1 MERELKE
8 IISYALSLLLKRDY
22 SAVAIKQKIKA
33 KFPSAPE
40 EAVELAVR
48 ELSLQGFL
56 DEYRAVYSYF
66 QSKMEKGWG
75 KKKIAY
81 SLRVKGFSPEV
92 IKEVELTFPFDY
104 SYIEREVKKRYSLSS
119 PKERERAKRF
129 LLSRG
134 FSWSEVHHILNSF

>member
-1 MERELKE
+1 VERELKE